1 MAQPLPPEPPRPP
14 EAPDRTA
21 SQPRAE
27 AQNQAEADRHPH
39 IRLLDDPPERKLLQ
53 EPPERKVTGP
63 RTRPGLRRPPARD
76 ETPLPARGAGM
87 TIFSYLIAGILAY
100 GAIGWLIGRPTHLPI
115 LAPAGMLVGLGI
127 SMSLIIYRYGRS
139 TPPRI
144 RRLAPKP
151 AVPAEPNEPNEQNG
165 QNGQNGHMTTRP
177 DDNDARG
184 TDR

>member
-21 SQPRAE
+21 SEPG
-27 AQNQAEADRHPH
+27 AQADSGRPH

-53 EPPERKVTGP
+53 DPPERKVTGLRP
-63 RTRPGLRRPPARD
+63 RPGLRRQPATD
-76 ETPLPARGAGM
+76 DTPLPARGAGM

-100 GAIGWLIGRPTHLPI
+100 GAIGWLISRPTHLPI

-151 AVPAEPNEPNEQNG
+151 AVPDQPNEQNG
-165 QNGQNGHMTTRP
+165 QMRTAQMRTARS

>member
-1 MAQPLPPEPPRPP
+1 V
-14 EAPDRTA
+14 
-21 SQPRAE
+21 
-27 AQNQAEADRHPH
+27 
-39 IRLLDDPPERKLLQ
+39 DD
-53 EPPERKVTGP
+53 
-63 RTRPGLRRPPARD
+63 A
-76 ETPLPARGAGM
+76 PLPARGAGM

-100 GAIGWLIGRPTHLPI
+100 GAIGWLISRPTHLPI

-151 AVPAEPNEPNEQNG
+151 AVPDQPNEQNG
-165 QNGQNGHMTTRP
+165 QMRTAQMRTARS